1 MHIAYICLSN
11 ILLIFDFHSYLSIA
25 ITCHPIN
32 RDRFVGSSD
41 IATMLDSLF
50 LNLPELNNDTMIM
63 DFIEEAIST
72 AVRFM

>member
-1 MHIAYICLSN
+1 
-11 ILLIFDFHSYLSIA
+11 
-25 ITCHPIN
+25 
-32 RDRFVGSSD
+32 
-41 IATMLDSLF
+41 MLDSLF